1 MSTLPSPRAV
11 TAHPAG
17 SPYDLAASAAH
28 QLRGPLSSIR
38 LRLQLLGED
47 RPDVPQL
54 PSLLREVDRLSA
66 LLNNVLDWGAGRHR
80 PPEAVEVL
88 DVAAARVDAWS
99 VLADERGVRMDLA
112 GTAVTARQVHGAL
125 DHALDVLLDN
135 AVQAGLPGST
145 VTCAVRVSGPDVR
158 VSVTDEG
165 PGMSD
170 AELACAGRPSWRGAA
185 GAGREGSGLGLSIAS
200 ALLDASGGRL
210 DLARTAS
217 GGLVATAVLPLLT
230 D

>member
-99 VLADERGVRMDLA
+99 VLADERGVRMDLT

-135 AVQAGLPGST
+135 AVQAGPPGST

-170 AELACAGRPSWRGAA
+170 AELARAGRRSWRGAA
-185 GAGREGSGLGLSIAS
+185 GAGREGNGLGLSIAS

-210 DLARTAS
+210 DLARAAS